1 MVRLLSHYVPANTL
15 LQISLDAC
23 LLFSAV
29 TLGLVLQSH
38 GSSAAL
44 AESIQPAALFTLLI
58 ALVNGALGLYRHDL
72 PRSFGG
78 AAARIILA
86 LLLGLGVLY
95 VVLILVPC
103 TASCEQALAMSG
115 TLSLPAVLLL
125 RATLLHRLDPRV
137 FTRHILVVGTG
148 PEAVLVEQALIA
160 SGLRGM
166 SLLGFYPIDG
176 GEVAVS
182 SERILSSTSTLTDV
196 VNELEVDEIIVAVRE
211 RRGGVLPLTELLQ
224 CKLEGVSVIDVS
236 TFFERLRGEVRIES
250 LRASWLIY
258 GDGFRQGIL
267 RTIIKRIF
275 DLSGALVLLAVS
287 LPFMLLAAIAIKLE
301 SKGSIIYQ
309 QERVGQA
316 GRVFFVK
323 KFRSMYSNAEADGK
337 PRWAKANDDR
347 VTRVGR
353 FIRKTRIDELPQIF
367 NVIMG
372 EMSIVGP
379 RPERPFFVAQL
390 SQQIPFY
397 AARHSV
403 KPGITGWAQVR
414 YKYGDTVDDAVHKL
428 QFDLYYIKNQ
438 TLLLDLL
445 ILFRTMTVVLSGE
458 GAH

>member
-29 TLGLVLQSH
+29 SLGLVLQTH
-38 GSSAAL
+38 GSSTALTESVQAAG
-44 AESIQPAALFTLLI
+44 LFTLLI

-72 PRSFGG
+72 PRSLGG

-95 VVLILVPC
+95 VVLVFIPC
-103 TASCEQALAMSG
+103 TAECERSLAMSG
-115 TLSLPAVLLL
+115 TLALPAVLLL
-125 RATLLHRLDPRV
+125 RATLLHRLDPGV
-137 FTRHILVVGTG
+137 FSRHILVVGTG
-148 PEAVLVEQALIA
+148 PEAVLVEQALVT
-160 SGLRGM
+160 SGMRGM
-166 SLLGFYPIDG
+166 SLLGFYPIDA
-176 GEVAVS
+176 GEQAVS
-182 SERILSSTSTLTDV
+182 SERVLSSTTTLTDV

-224 CKLEGVSVIDVS
+224 CKLEGVSVIDLS

-267 RTIIKRIF
+267 RTIVKRIF
-275 DLSGALVLLAVS
+275 DLSGALVLLTVS
-287 LPFMLLAAIAIKLE
+287 LPFMVLAAIAIKLE
-301 SKGSIIYQ
+301 SKGPIIYQ

-323 KFRSMYSNAEADGK
+323 KFRSMYSNAEADGT

-347 VTRVGR
+347 ITRVGR

-367 NVIMG
+367 NVFMG

>member
-23 LLFSAV
+23 LLFLAIS
-29 TLGLVLQSH
+29 LGLLLQSH
-38 GSSAAL
+38 GSGVFV
-44 AESIQPAALFTLLI
+44 AESLQAAGLFTVLI
-58 ALVNGALGLYRHDL
+58 GLVNGALGLYRRDL
-72 PRSFGG
+72 PRSLGG

-86 LLLGLGVLY
+86 LLLGLGILY
-95 VVLILVPC
+95 VILWLIPC
-103 TASCEQALAMSG
+103 TADCERALAMSG
-115 TLSLPAVLLL
+115 TLSLPAVLIL
-125 RATLLHRLDPRV
+125 RATLLHKLDPFLFSRN
-137 FTRHILVVGTG
+137 ILVVGTG
-148 PEAVLVEQALIA
+148 PEAALVEQALSG
-160 SGLRGM
+160 SGLRDM
-166 SLLGFYPIDG
+166 SLLGFYPIDA
-176 GEVAVS
+176 GEPTVTSA
-182 SERILSSTSTLTDV
+182 RILSTTRSLTEV
-196 VNELEVDEIIVAVRE
+196 VNELEVDEIILAVRE

-224 CKLEGVSVIDVS
+224 CKLEGVNVIDLS

-258 GDGFRQGIL
+258 GDGFRQGVV

-275 DLSGALVLLAVS
+275 DLSGSLVLLAIS

-301 SKGSIIYQ
+301 SKGPIIYQ

-316 GRVFFVK
+316 GRVFLVR
-323 KFRSMYSNAEADGK
+323 KFRSMYSDAEADGK
-337 PRWAKANDDR
+337 PRWAKPDDDR
-347 VTRVGR
+347 ITRVGR
-353 FIRKTRIDELPQIF
+353 LIRMARIDELPQIF

-379 RPERPFFVAQL
+379 RPERPFFVTQL

-414 YKYGDTVDDAVHKL
+414 YKYGNTVDDAVHKL

>member
-15 LQISLDAC
+15 LQTALDAC
-23 LLFSAV
+23 LLLLAVMLGLLLQTQGSAV
-29 TLGLVLQSH
+29 VLT
-38 GSSAAL
+38 
-44 AESIQPAALFTLLI
+44 ESLQPAILFAL
-58 ALVNGALGLYRHDL
+58 LVTVINGALGLYRHDL

-86 LLLGLGVLY
+86 LLLGLCVLY
-95 VVLILVPC
+95 VVLVLMPC
-103 TASCEQALAMSG
+103 RSACEEALAISG
-115 TLSLPAVLLL
+115 TLSLAAVLLL

-137 FTRHILVVGTG
+137 FSRHILVVGTG
-148 PEAVLVEQALIA
+148 PEAALVEQALAA
-160 SGLRGM
+160 SGMRGM
-166 SLLGFYPIDG
+166 LLLGFYPIDA

-182 SERILSSTSTLTDV
+182 SGQILSPTSTLTDV
-196 VNELEVDEIIVAVRE
+196 VNDLAVDEIIVAVRE

-224 CKLEGVSVIDVS
+224 CKLEGVSVIDLS

-258 GDGFRQGIL
+258 GEGFRQGFV
-267 RTIIKRIF
+267 RTIIKRSF
-275 DLSGALVLLAVS
+275 DLSGALVLLVVS
-287 LPFMLLAAIAIKLE
+287 LPFMLLAAFAIKLE
-301 SKGSIIYQ
+301 SKGPIIYQ

-316 GRVFFVK
+316 GRVFRVK
-323 KFRSMYSNAEADGK
+323 KFRSMYSDAEADGK

-347 VTRVGR
+347 ITRVGR

-367 NVIMG
+367 NVLMG

>member
-1 MVRLLSHYVPANTL
+1 MVKLLSHYVPASTL

-23 LLFSAV
+23 LLLSAV
-29 TLGLVLQSH
+29 MLGLLLQYHDDPTILLDS
-38 GSSAAL
+38 L
-44 AESIQPAALFTLLI
+44 KPAALFTLFI
-58 ALVNGALGLYRHDL
+58 TIINGALGLYRHDL

-95 VVLILVPC
+95 VVLVLTPC
-103 TASCEQALAMSG
+103 STSCEQTLAMSG
-115 TLSLPAVLLL
+115 TLSLAAVLLL
-125 RATLLHRLDPRV
+125 RATLLHRLDPRL
-137 FTRHILVVGTG
+137 FSRNILVLGTG
-148 PEAVLVEQALIA
+148 PEAALVEQALLA
-160 SGLRGM
+160 TGMRGM
-166 SLLGFYPIDG
+166 SLLGFYPIDT
-176 GEVAVS
+176 GEVAVNP
-182 SERILSSTSTLTDV
+182 ERILSPTKTLTDE
-196 VNELEVDEIIVAVRE
+196 VNEMEVDEIIVAVRE

-224 CKLEGVSVIDVS
+224 CKLEGISVIDLS

-258 GDGFRQGIL
+258 GDGFRQGLI
-267 RTIIKRIF
+267 RTVVKRLF
-275 DLSGALVLLAVS
+275 DLSGALVLLIVS

-301 SKGSIIYQ
+301 SRGPIIYQ
-309 QERVGQA
+309 QERVGEA
-316 GRVFFVK
+316 GRVFRVK
-323 KFRSMYSNAEADGK
+323 KFRSMYSDAEADGK

-347 VTRVGR
+347 ITRVGR
-353 FIRKTRIDELPQIF
+353 LIRKTRIDELPQIF
-367 NVIMG
+367 NVLVG